1 MYEHPSF
8 QKNILKYVDL
18 SENELA
24 EFRSCY
30 TLEKVEKNKIILKQ
44 GEICEFEGYVLEG
57 CFKIFSQDENGR
69 EHILY
74 FAIEDWWVLDIDSFV
89 SGKASKL
96 YIQALEDS
104 VILTIDKAKKEQ
116 LYCDIPKVEKL
127 FRIMNQKA
135 LAATQLRVISLL
147 HENADKRYL
156 DFNERYPSLSQ
167 RIPQHQI
174 AAYLGISHEFL
185 SKVIKRIVLNER

>member
-1 MYEHPSF
+1 MCEYPSF
-8 QKNILKYVDL
+8 QKTFSNMLIYPRMNWLNSVY
-18 SENELA
+18 S
-24 EFRSCY
+24 
-30 TLEKVEKNKIILKQ
+30 LESRKNKIILKQ

-57 CFKIFSQDENGR
+57 CFKVFYQDENGR

-89 SGKASKL
+89 SGKTSKL

-104 VILTIDKAKKEQ
+104 VILTIDRAKKEQ
-116 LYCDIPKVEKL
+116 LYHDIPRVEKL

-135 LAATQLRVISLL
+135 LAATQLRIISML

-156 DFNERYPSLSQ
+156 DFNER
-167 RIPQHQI
+167 
-174 AAYLGISHEFL
+174 
-185 SKVIKRIVLNER
+185 

>member
-18 SENELA
+18 SENELT

-89 SGKASKL
+89 SGRASNL

-135 LAATQLRVISLL
+135 LAAMQLYLFYML

-156 DFNERYPSLSQ
+156 DFNERYTSLSHKITQ
-167 RIPQHQI
+167 NQI
-174 AAYLGISHEFL
+174 A
-185 SKVIKRIVLNER
+185 